1 MEKRKWWTTA
11 LSSENSHCLSCK
23 ILHDLA
29 LLCFSL
35 GFHLVLSPAMPVKT
49 DLLSIYLH
57 SLTVC
62 LLTDLSSLSL
72 QALTQ
77 PIPARRVGGQNL
89 HLGEGWWAQFPVSL
103 RICNVVRGVE
113 GSFLNNLRPPVLCV
127 RVKLAHQGQGPQ
139 GSFIQKTGLV
149 VTPVLGLA
157 LAKVSCWG
165 ITGRKMHWVF
175 PIVYK
180 ECYSKLK
187 ELRAFSDLKEIRE
200 TIY

>member
-89 HLGEGWWAQFPVSL
+89 HLGEGDELNSQSLWESAMWWEVLREVSL
-103 RICNVVRGVE
+103 TTWDPLFSVWEWSWPTKGRALRGVSFRRRAWWWLLSLVWHWLKWVAGGSRE
-113 GSFLNNLRPPVLCV
+113 GRCIEFF
-127 RVKLAHQGQGPQ
+127 Q
-139 GSFIQKTGLV
+139 
-149 VTPVLGLA
+149 
-157 LAKVSCWG
+157 
-165 ITGRKMHWVF
+165 
-175 PIVYK
+175 
-180 ECYSKLK
+180 
-187 ELRAFSDLKEIRE
+187 
-200 TIY
+200 